1 MIHDNVF
8 NVEVT
13 QMVQKRNK
21 KKNVSIYTH
30 TDLWSKC
37 SKILTVNE
45 SW

>member
-30 TDLWSKC
+30 IDLWSKC